1 MFCALSFSCKM
12 LFAFAKNV
20 KIGMNFAGGGAA
32 RLCSNFKAL

>member
-20 KIGMNFAGGGAA
+20 KIGMNFAGGAA
-32 RLCSNFKAL
+32 RLCSDFKAN